1 MSWQPVVYAKAS
13 IAAALGAVPSSPRG
27 TASVPAAGT
36 QMDLDLWIWRRNMGL
51 NNGIVADV
59 LQIAVE
65 MPTFTEFS
73 IEKRRKNGG
82 MPLKNGY
89 FVFTNGHL
97 FCNSG

>member
-1 MSWQPVVYAKAS
+1 
-13 IAAALGAVPSSPRG
+13 
-27 TASVPAAGT
+27 
-36 QMDLDLWIWRRNMGL
+36 MDLDLWIWRRNMGL

-82 MPLKNGY
+82 MPQKNGY